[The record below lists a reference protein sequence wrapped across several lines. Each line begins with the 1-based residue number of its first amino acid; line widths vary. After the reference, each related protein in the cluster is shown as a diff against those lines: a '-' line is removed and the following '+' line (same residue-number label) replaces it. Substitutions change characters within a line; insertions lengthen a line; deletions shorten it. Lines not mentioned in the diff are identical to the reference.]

1 MRLMEHFLKD
11 VPYWAWLT
19 ALAAL
24 AALASVALIQAY
36 KYVNNELKK

>member
-1 MRLMEHFLKD
+1 MEQFLKD

-19 ALAAL
+19 ALAA
-24 AALASVALIQAY
+24 VALIQAY